1 MVVPNNASF
10 ICGPQCPQM
19 ARMMPLVLNHIINHR
34 LSGAIYRGI
43 LKWWFFA
50 QMVIHDLDD
59 LGYPHDLGKPSYTLH
74 IYIYSNYIQWFPNDI
89 GNPYMKRAGY
99 TISPYFW
106 LAKLLW
112 NTNKSTQFWGPSHRW
127 VPFGLMLS
135 LQVVNEKQQILG
147 KNFGRN
153 TMKMGSKLPG
163 GPWEYTTI
171 STIVWWVTWRLNCG
185 KWCPTC
191 FNYPE

>member
-74 IYIYSNYIQWFPNDI
+74 IYIYIPIISND
-89 GNPYMKRAGY
+89 
-99 TISPYFW
+99 SP
-106 LAKLLW
+106 
-112 NTNKSTQFWGPSHRW
+112 
-127 VPFGLMLS
+127 M
-135 LQVVNEKQQILG
+135 ILV
-147 KNFGRN
+147 
-153 TMKMGSKLPG
+153 
-163 GPWEYTTI
+163 I
-171 STIVWWVTWRLNCG
+171 
-185 KWCPTC
+185 PT
-191 FNYPE
+191 